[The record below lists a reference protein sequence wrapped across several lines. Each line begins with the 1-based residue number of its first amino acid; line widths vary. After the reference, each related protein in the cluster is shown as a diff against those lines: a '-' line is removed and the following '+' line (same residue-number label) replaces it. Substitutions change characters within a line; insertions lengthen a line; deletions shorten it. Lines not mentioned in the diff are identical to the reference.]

1 MRIWG
6 YSPSLGSEVAQF
18 SRKYFFSGAILAY
31 AIISAYAWAGFPYDS
46 LCPVE
51 DVADQSAA
59 GIYTN
64 VTISSNLVEDP
75 QTIPVTQP
83 TFFKF
88 CGQNWRAFEGLGFP
102 PISGKQSSDAK
113 WMTENQEVL
122 ADIYGWTAVAF
133 LTGFIVL
140 FFGSGIVKYFQ
151 SWFRGVYQS
160 RGQKQEIDFS
170 SNAEVCL

>member
-59 GIYTN
+59 GNYTN
-64 VTISSNLVEDP
+64 VAISSKLDEDP
-75 QTIPVTQP
+75 QTISVTQP

-88 CGQNWRAFEGLGFP
+88 CGQNWHAFDGLGFP

-170 SNAEVCL
+170 SNAEVC